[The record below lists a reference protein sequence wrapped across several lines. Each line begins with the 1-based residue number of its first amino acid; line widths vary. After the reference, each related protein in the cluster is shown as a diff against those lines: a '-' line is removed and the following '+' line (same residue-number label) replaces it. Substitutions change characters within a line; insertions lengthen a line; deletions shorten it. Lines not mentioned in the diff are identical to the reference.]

1 MLGSVPLR
9 KQELPLTTNESQ
21 FIRGALLDGGLR
33 TDGRG
38 PFEMRAISLR
48 CGRADTVG
56 GHVELQ
62 LGDTRVLAVVHCEA
76 IEPFPDRPT
85 EGFFQFNL
93 EFSPMASPN
102 FDAGRPDAKLVS
114 EVSRVVERG
123 LRESRAVDTESLCIV
138 GGVKV
143 WSLRIDCHVL
153 DHAGNLIDAASLASI
168 AALLNY
174 RRPDVTVDGDG
185 AITIHELHEREP
197 VPLSI
202 HHIPIAVSFG
212 YFSPPEDSPDD
223 EERLVVDPS
232 LKEELVMDGRITL
245 TLNPHQ
251 ELCGCQKSGGAPLAS
266 SQIVRCA
273 HIAGVKV
280 VEMHDTLQKALAA
293 AEALRNP
300 DQKKKRKGI
309 GGDRSGGKQAG
320 GGGGAK
326 VASEEPT
333 EVPTAVPE

>member
-1 MLGSVPLR
+1 MLSSVPLR
-9 KQELPLTTNESQ
+9 KQELPLTKNESQ
-21 FIRGALLDGGLR
+21 FIRDALLDGGLR

-38 PFEMRAISLR
+38 SFEMRQISLR

-56 GHVELQ
+56 GHVELS
-62 LGDTRVLAVVHCEA
+62 LGDARVLAVVHCEA

-102 FDAGRPDAKLVS
+102 FESGRPDPKLVS
-114 EVSRVVERG
+114 EISRVVERG

-143 WSLRIDCHVL
+143 WSLRVDCHVL
-153 DHAGNLIDAASLASI
+153 DHAGNLIDATSLASI

-185 AITIHELHEREP
+185 VITIHELHEREP

-202 HHIPIAVSFG
+202 HHIPIAVTFG
-212 YFSPPEDSPDD
+212 YFSPPESDAEDGQ
-223 EERLVVDPS
+223 EVLVVDPS
-232 LKEELVMDGRITL
+232 LKEELVMDGRVTL

-251 ELCGCQKSGGAPLAS
+251 ELCGCQKSGGSPIAS

-280 VEMHDTLQKALAA
+280 VEMHETLQKALDA

-300 DQKKKRKGI
+300 EQKKKRKGI
-309 GGDRSGGKQAG
+309 GAARPDSKA
-320 GGGGAK
+320 A
-326 VASEEPT
+326 ATEEPT
-333 EVPTAVPE
+333 EAPTALPK

>member
-1 MLGSVPLR
+1 MLSAVPLR
-9 KQELPLTTNESQ
+9 KQELPLTANETQ
-21 FIRGALLDGGLR
+21 FIRAALDEGLR

-38 PFEMRAISLR
+38 PFEMREISLR

-56 GHVELQ
+56 GHVELS
-62 LGDTRVLAVVHCEA
+62 LGETRVLAVVHCEA

-102 FDAGRPDAKLVS
+102 FEPGRPDAKLVS

-143 WSLRIDCHVL
+143 WSLRVDCHVL
-153 DHAGNLIDAASLASI
+153 DHAGNLIDAVSLAAI

-185 AITIHELHEREP
+185 AITIHDLQEREP

-202 HHIPIAVSFG
+202 HHIPIAVTLG
-212 YFSPPEDSPDD
+212 YFTPPEDSA
-223 EERLVVDPS
+223 EEEKLIVDPC
-232 LKEELVMDGRITL
+232 LKEELVMDGRVTVI
-245 TLNPHQ
+245 LNPHQ
-251 ELCGCQKSGGAPLAS
+251 ELCGCQKSGGAPITSA
-266 SQIVRCA
+266 QMIRCA
-273 HIAGVKV
+273 HVAAVKV
-280 VEMHDTLQKALAA
+280 AEMHTVLQQALEA

-300 DQKKKRKGI
+300 EQKRRRQGI
-309 GGDRSGGKQAG
+309 GGPRPETKEAIAAAAAAAAAAG
-320 GGGGAK
+320 GGRRRAARGG
-326 VASEEPT
+326 
-333 EVPTAVPE
+333 